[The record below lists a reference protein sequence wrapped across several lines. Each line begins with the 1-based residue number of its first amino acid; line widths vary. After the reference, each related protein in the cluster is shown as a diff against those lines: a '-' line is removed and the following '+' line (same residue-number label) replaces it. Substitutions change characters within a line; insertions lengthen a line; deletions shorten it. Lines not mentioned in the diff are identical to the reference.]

1 MDWSAATARA
11 AAADRLPAIVIT
23 ASVTALGLLPLAIAA
38 GSPGDAIEGPMA
50 IVILGGLLTAT
61 LLSLF
66 VLPVLAPRL
75 ARFRPP
81 ADDGLG

>member
-1 MDWSAATARA
+1 M
-11 AAADRLPAIVIT
+11 IT
-23 ASVTALGLLPLAIAA
+23 AIVTALGLLPLAIAS

-75 ARFRPP
+75 ARFRPRR
-81 ADDGLG
+81 DDGLD